1 MDMLIDDFENLS
13 KEQLIHILRNLLS
26 ERQTEKETQAL
37 MQKRQEEIYHF
48 YDRYKIIS
56 KISKEGLWETRIP
69 EVFTAETP
77 IWYSEEFIRLLEY
90 DEDKFPPIL
99 KTFIDIIH
107 PTHKKEFLSSRLD
120 FHKGLC
126 PDDIY
131 ETELLL
137 LTGSGEYKWFE
148 FKSKLVRAS
157 QKKAVLDVGVLRSIH
172 TRKMAEE
179 TIKEG
184 EQTLRYISYASKDG
198 IYDVNLIDYEAS
210 FSENFFLL
218 LGYSPKEVNLT
229 WQNWTDLIHPDD
241 KNTFL
246 EAYNKFLLK
255 KLNAFSKECR
265 MLCKDGGYKWVL
277 NRAKVVQFDDY
288 GIPIRLIG
296 TLTNIQ
302 KIKEA
307 EQELRQAYVDIKVS
321 KENLHQYAEELETTL
336 EQLRQMQEQLIQ
348 AEKMAS
354 LGVLVAGIAHELNN
368 PIGYIYSS
376 TEGLKNNI
384 QELLTLITEYDK
396 ITENNFPDQKK
407 KIDDL
412 KKSIYFDEIVSE
424 LQELIN
430 NIYLGANQ
438 TAEIVKGLRNFS
450 RSNDSV
456 LESVDI
462 NETLDITLALL
473 QNQLKDSF
481 EIEKAYDDIPSVI
494 AYPVKISQV
503 FMNIIINAIHAV
515 EIAKPAFK
523 KISIETQKLP
533 ENKVLICISDN
544 GIGISKE
551 KQKRIFE
558 PFFTD
563 KEVGKGTG
571 LGLSIS
577 LGIVESLGG
586 KIHVISEEGK
596 GSTFQIILPTRQN
609 NNILST

>member
-1 MDMLIDDFENLS
+1 
-13 KEQLIHILRNLLS
+13 
-26 ERQTEKETQAL
+26 
-37 MQKRQEEIYHF
+37 
-48 YDRYKIIS
+48 
-56 KISKEGLWETRIP
+56 
-69 EVFTAETP
+69 
-77 IWYSEEFIRLLEY
+77 
-90 DEDKFPPIL
+90 
-99 KTFIDIIH
+99 
-107 PTHKKEFLSSRLD
+107 
-120 FHKGLC
+120 
-126 PDDIY
+126 
-131 ETELLL
+131 
-137 LTGSGEYKWFE
+137 
-148 FKSKLVRAS
+148 
-157 QKKAVLDVGVLRSIH
+157 
-172 TRKMAEE
+172 
-179 TIKEG
+179 
-184 EQTLRYISYASKDG
+184 
-198 IYDVNLIDYEAS
+198 
-210 FSENFFLL
+210 
-218 LGYSPKEVNLT
+218 
-229 WQNWTDLIHPDD
+229 
-241 KNTFL
+241 
-246 EAYNKFLLK
+246 
-255 KLNAFSKECR
+255 
-265 MLCKDGGYKWVL
+265 VL

-384 QELLTLITEYDK
+384 QELLTLIAEYDK

-462 NETLDITLALL
+462 NETLEITLALL

-586 KIHVISEEGK
+586 KIHVVSEEGK

>member
-1 MDMLIDDFENLS
+1 MLINDFENLS
-13 KEQLIHILRNLLS
+13 KEQLITALKTLLA
-26 ERQTEKETQAL
+26 EKQIEKETQTL
-37 MQKRQEEIYHF
+37 MQKRQEEIYDF

-56 KISKEGLWETRIP
+56 RISKEGLWEMNVP
-69 EVFTAETP
+69 EHFTLDTP
-77 IWYSEEFIRLLEY
+77 IWYSEEVIHLLGYEPSN
-90 DEDKFPPIL
+90 FAPVL
-99 KTFIDIIH
+99 ATFVNLVYSA
-107 PTHKKEFLSSRLD
+107 HKKEFLSDRIR
-120 FHKGLC
+120 FYKGLL
-126 PDDIY
+126 PNDVY
-131 ETELLL
+131 EKELLL
-137 LTGSGEYKWFE
+137 LTASGEYQWFE
-148 FKSKLVRAS
+148 LKSKLVRAN
-157 QKKAVLDVGVLRSIH
+157 QKKAVLEIGVLRSIH
-172 TRKMAEE
+172 TRKLAEE
-179 TIKEG
+179 AIKEG

-198 IYDVNLIDYEAS
+198 IYDVDLINYEAS
-210 FSENFFLL
+210 FSENFYLL
-218 LGYSPKEVNLT
+218 LGYSHKEVHLT

-241 KNTFL
+241 RHSFL

-277 NRAKVVQFDDY
+277 NRAKMVQFDQY
-288 GIPIRLIG
+288 GIPKRLIG

-384 QELLTLITEYDK
+384 HDLLILIKEYDQ
-396 ITENNFPDQKK
+396 ISGENFTNQKQK
-407 KIDDL
+407 VETL
-412 KKSIYFDEIVSE
+412 KKEIYFDDIIVE
-424 LQELIN
+424 LKELIN

-456 LESVDI
+456 LEPVNI

-473 QNQLKDSF
+473 HNQLKDF
-481 EIEKAYDDIPSVI
+481 IKIEKLYEKLPSVI

-503 FMNIIINAIHAV
+503 FMNILVNAIHAI
-515 EIAKPAFK
+515 EMAQTDNK
-523 KISIETQKLP
+523 KIIIQTKLIP
-533 ENKVLICISDN
+533 DGKVMINISDT

-586 KIHVISEEGK
+586 RINVISEEGK
-596 GSTFQIILPTRQN
+596 GSTFQVILPCKQGN
-609 NNILST
+609 GNH

>member
-1 MDMLIDDFENLS
+1 MNMPINDFENLS
-13 KEQLIHILRNLLS
+13 KEQLIDTLKNLLS
-26 ERQTEKETQAL
+26 ERETEKETQAL
-37 MQKRQEEIYHF
+37 MQKRQEEIYDF
-48 YDRYKIIS
+48 YDRYKVIS

-69 EVFTAETP
+69 EYFTTDTP
-77 IWYSEEFIRLLEY
+77 IWFSEEFIRLLEY
-90 DEDKFPPIL
+90 NEEEFPPVL
-99 KTFIDIIH
+99 QTFINIIH
-107 PTHKKEFLSSRLD
+107 PIHKYEFLSSRIN

-131 ETELLL
+131 EAEILLM
-137 LTGSGEYKWFE
+137 TGSGEYKWFE
-148 FKSKLVRAS
+148 IKSKLVRGS
-157 QKKAVLDVGVLRSIH
+157 QKKAVLDIGVLRSIH
-172 TRKMAEE
+172 SRKMAEE
-179 TIKEG
+179 ALKEG

-218 LGYSPKEVNLT
+218 LGYSPKEVHVT

-241 KNTFL
+241 KNSFL

-296 TLTNIQ
+296 TLTNID

-307 EQELRQAYVDIKVS
+307 EQQLRQAYVDIKVS

-384 QELLTLITEYDK
+384 QDLLTLITEYDSLSESNYS
-396 ITENNFPDQKK
+396 TQKK
-407 KIDDL
+407 KIEDL
-412 KKSIYFDEIVSE
+412 KRSIFFNDIVNE

-450 RSNDSV
+450 RSNDSS
-456 LESVDI
+456 LEAVDI

-473 QNQLKDSF
+473 QNQFKDSF
-481 EIEKAYDDIPSVI
+481 EIDRAYDEIPSVI

-503 FMNIIINAIHAV
+503 FMNIIINATHAIEV
-515 EIAKPAFK
+515 AKPVIK
-523 KISIETQKLP
+523 KILIQTQKLP
-533 ENKVLICISDN
+533 DDKVLISISDN

-586 KIHVISEEGK
+586 KINVISEEGK
-596 GSTFQIILPTRQN
+596 GSTFQIILPVKQN
-609 NNILST
+609 INVSST